1 MSDVHSAHEGHEIDA
16 HTDALLPDP
25 GLHDHHWRPTDIDP
39 AAERR
44 AERQVATLFIASG
57 ICSVLFVVAYF
68 GLSIGYQPDEI
79 LGMGASNLALGLAFG
94 CALLFI
100 GIGIIQWA
108 RKLMADEEI
117 AEDRHPASSS
127 VEDRSATIAAFK
139 QGVDESGITRR
150 PLIRN
155 TLLGAVG
162 FLLIPVVVELRDLA
176 STNPNDLIDG
186 IPANDPL
193 ARGLNKT
200 IWRRGTRVVRDVVGT
215 PIRPGDLE
223 IGDLVNAEPELL
235 FNRENGQ
242 QVGDEYV
249 LEGGDLQNA
258 KEKAATV
265 LLKMNPSDIVSDVT
279 RQWSYEG
286 IVAYSKICTHV
297 GCPISLLERTT
308 HHLLCPCHQSTFDLA
323 DGGKVVFGPAGHHL
337 PQLPL
342 GLDTEGY
349 LVALDDYQEPVGPSF
364 WERDTQSVETI
375 NANWK
380 YKDAPKTVAVR
391 MTEVNGTVEA

>member
-1 MSDVHSAHEGHEIDA
+1 MSDAHSAHEGHEIDA
-16 HTDALLPDP
+16 YTDALLPDP
-25 GLHDHHWRPTDIDP
+25 GMHDHHWRPTDVDP
-39 AAERR
+39 HAERR
-44 AERQVATLFIASG
+44 AERQVAALFLLSG
-57 ICSVLFVVAYF
+57 VCSILFVVAYF
-68 GLSIGYQPDEI
+68 GIRTGYSPAEI
-79 LGMGASNLALGLAFG
+79 AGMGASNVCLGLAFG
-94 CALLFI
+94 FALLFI

-108 RKLMADEEI
+108 RKLMADEELS
-117 AEDRHPASSS
+117 EERHPAGSSP
-127 VEDRSATIAAFK
+127 EDRSATIAAFK

-162 FLLIPVVVELRDLA
+162 LLLIPVLVELRDLS

-193 ARGLNKT
+193 GRGLNKT
-200 IWRRGTRVVRDVVGT
+200 IWRRGTRIVRDVVGT

-235 FNRENGQ
+235 FNREAGQ
-242 QVGDEYV
+242 QVSEEYV

-265 LLKMNPSDIVSDVT
+265 LLKMNPSDIVNDVT
-279 RQWSYEG
+279 QQWSYEG

-323 DGGKVVFGPAGHHL
+323 DAGKVVFGPAGHHL

-342 GLDTEGY
+342 GIDTEGY
-349 LVALDDYQEPVGPSF
+349 LVALDDYLEPVGPSF

-375 NANWK
+375 NNNWK
-380 YKDAPKTVAVR
+380 YKDAPKTVPVR